1 MAITKPTRF
10 GGFLQVGIMK
20 FIELPERVQEQAAER
35 LSEELQG
42 IVTWKED
49 ERTEKAKAIA
59 KSVRESFI
67 ELCSEC

>member
-42 IVTWKED
+42 MVTWKED

>member
-1 MAITKPTRF
+1 M
-10 GGFLQVGIMK
+10 VEIMK
-20 FIELPERVQEQAAER
+20 FIELPERVQEQAAAR

-42 IVTWKED
+42 IVTWKEG

-67 ELCSEC
+67 ELCADN

>member
-42 IVTWKED
+42 MLTWKED

>member
-42 IVTWKED
+42 MVTWKED

-67 ELCSEC
+67 ELCADN

>member
-1 MAITKPTRF
+1 
-10 GGFLQVGIMK
+10 MK

-42 IVTWKED
+42 MVTWTED

>member
-1 MAITKPTRF
+1 
-10 GGFLQVGIMK
+10 MK

-42 IVTWKED
+42 MVTWKEA

>member
-1 MAITKPTRF
+1 
-10 GGFLQVGIMK
+10 MK

-42 IVTWKED
+42 MVAWKED

>member
-1 MAITKPTRF
+1 
-10 GGFLQVGIMK
+10 MK

-42 IVTWKED
+42 MVTWKEE
-49 ERTEKAKAIA
+49 ERTDKAKAIA

-67 ELCSEC
+67 ELCADK

>member
-1 MAITKPTRF
+1 MAITKTNPL

-35 LSEELQG
+35 LFEELQG
-42 IVTWKED
+42 MVTWKED